1 MQIREVISQAD
12 HQALCEYLVTIEQKY
27 ETIYR
32 NGKSNN
38 FFYGTDEFRD
48 RYNAVKDKYD
58 GCDGEEMMEL
68 YPDISLYKIVR
79 AMSYLLEREEYIMF
93 ARCFHYFN
101 PPSLI
106 AFAKG
111 LLGSRPDVFEILCRI
126 HDRNGLSITQM
137 LYGLVFHFWARVKE
151 DRSLRFCTAQDLL
164 NIEEC
169 VSVVGDHS
177 SLFVNVD
184 LCEHFESRFR
194 REKRPLLF
202 YKLDK
207 FYALD
212 RFQEEDVVEMESQSS
227 DDLSDDGEVS
237 DVDSVLEALDN
248 ISDDDA
254 GQILDLCVDSDFG
267 QEDFYE

>member
-12 HQALCEYLVTIEQKY
+12 HQVLREYLASIGQKY
-27 ETIYR
+27 ENIYR

-38 FFYGTDEFRD
+38 FLYGTDEFRD
-48 RYNAVKDKYD
+48 KYG
-58 GCDGEEMMEL
+58 GCDSEEMMEL
-68 YPDISLYKIVR
+68 YPDVSLYKIVR
-79 AMSYLLEREEYIMF
+79 AMSYLLEKEEYIMF

-111 LLGSRPDVFEILCRI
+111 LLSSRPDVFHILCSI
-126 HDRNGLSITQM
+126 HDRDALSITQM

-151 DRSLRFCTAQDLL
+151 NRSLRFCTAQDLL
-164 NIEEC
+164 KIEEC

-177 SLFVNVD
+177 LLFVNAD
-184 LCEHFESRFR
+184 LCDHFESRFR

-207 FYALD
+207 FSALE
-212 RFQEEDVVEMESQSS
+212 RFQEEEEFEDMSEVMD

-237 DVDSVLEALDN
+237 DVDSVLEAINN
-248 ISDDDA
+248 IADDDA
-254 GQILDLCVDSDFG
+254 DQILDLCCDSDYG